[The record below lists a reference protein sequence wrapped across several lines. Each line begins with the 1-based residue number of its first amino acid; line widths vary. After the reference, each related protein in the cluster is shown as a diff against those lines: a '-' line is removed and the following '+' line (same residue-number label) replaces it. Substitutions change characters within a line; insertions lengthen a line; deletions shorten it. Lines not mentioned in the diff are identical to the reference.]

1 MTTDTLACTV
11 CGSTLRM
18 CGHWA
23 LCLVAS
29 PAFAREPWLRNR
41 IAEIIHSGTTATDRV
56 SLAVLCGGVAC
67 LVVTLALLV
76 AVWRGR

>member
-1 MTTDTLACTV
+1 MKFTPLNSPQP
-11 CGSTLRM
+11 GSVVT
-18 CGHWA
+18 
-23 LCLVAS
+23 
-29 PAFAREPWLRNR
+29 FAREPWLRNR
-41 IAEIIHSGTTATDRV
+41 IAEIIHSGTQATDRV